1 MKITIVLPGRG
12 FSGGVRCGV
21 RMADELLHRGHNVRI
36 LYRRNNF
43 GVTVI
48 ARFLYRRFINI
59 EHKDWIARFN
69 GECVSF
75 KNLTAKLVGD
85 GDAVISVG
93 PDCVEEMTNLPDKCG
108 AKIFYA
114 HGLTLRDPHLRM
126 TAWGKNIPKIAVSNY
141 VRLELLN
148 ASNNCVVAVV
158 PNGIDASDYFADGAD
173 DERISVGT
181 VYGSGGA
188 KDPDTIKA
196 VFVRLYELRPEIP
209 LLCFG
214 ECPRPSGLLSAVQ
227 YYRLPTVAQAR
238 RIYSRC
244 SVWFCASRSEGFGMP
259 LLEAMACGCAVV
271 SRDCGGPRDFL
282 RSGVNGIITSKDE
295 PFEIAEEIL
304 RVYDTTGLR
313 NMLAAEGMMTA
324 RTMSWKSAAEQ
335 IEEALKRIV
344 K

>member
-21 RMADELLHRGHNVRI
+21 RMADELLHRGHDVRI

-43 GVTVI
+43 SVKAI
-48 ARFLYRRFINI
+48 ARFLYRRFINS
-59 EHKDWIARFN
+59 EQKDWIARFN

-75 KNLTAKLVGD
+75 KNLTAKLAGD

-108 AKIFYA
+108 VKVFYV
-114 HGLTLRDPHLRM
+114 HGLTLRNPLLRQI
-126 TAWGKNIPKIAVSNY
+126 AWSKKVTKIAVSNY
-141 VRLELLN
+141 VRRELMN
-148 ASNNCVVAVV
+148 TGDDKVVAVV
-158 PNGIDASDYFADGAD
+158 ANGIDTSEYFPDGSDV
-173 DERISVGT
+173 ERMGVGT
-181 VYGSGGA
+181 VYDPGVA
-188 KDPDTIKA
+188 KDSDAIISIFA
-196 VFVRLYELRPEIP
+196 RLYELRPEIP
-209 LLCFG
+209 LVCFG
-214 ECPRPSGLLSAVQ
+214 AWPRPKELLSVVQ
-227 YYRLPTVAQAR
+227 YHCLPSVAQAR

-295 PFEIAEEIL
+295 PFEIATEIL
-304 RVYDTTGLR
+304 RIFDTPGLR
-313 NMLAAEGMMTA
+313 NMLADEGMKTA

-335 IEEALKRIV
+335 MEEALKRIV